1 MADVKWWIG
10 ENELIV
16 ECVVV
21 VMMLYNEWAIV
32 EDMVDV
38 VVFVELRIA
47 RLASNSSST
56 EKGFV
61 VSISS

>member
-16 ECVVV
+16 ECAVV

-38 VVFVELRIA
+38 EFVELRIA
-47 RLASNSSST
+47 RLTSNSSST

>member
-1 MADVKWWIG
+1 M
-10 ENELIV
+10 
-16 ECVVV
+16 V

-38 VVFVELRIA
+38 VVFVELQIA